1 MTASHQFLRQKRQV
15 PNMDARYM
23 MAEAYSSLSRAG
35 MPHAEFEAEINNCK
49 DSTDAYR
56 IALGWR
62 NKAEAQIKSGKVVS

>member
-1 MTASHQFLRQKRQV
+1 ME
-15 PNMDARYM
+15 ARYM

-35 MPHAEFEAEINNCK
+35 MSHAEFEAEINNCK

>member
-1 MTASHQFLRQKRQV
+1 
-15 PNMDARYM
+15 MDARYM

-35 MPHAEFEAEINNCK
+35 MSHADFEAEINNCK

-62 NKAEAQIKSGKVVS
+62 NKAEAKIAESEKVIA